1 MKLLISTVDEKE
13 AREAIQGGAE
23 IIDVKNPKEGALGA
37 SFPWVIRRIREI
49 APETVE
55 VSCTLGD
62 MPNLPGAT
70 SLAALGAATTGVN
83 YIKAGLNGIETEED
97 AVFLMKNVARA
108 AGECSPS
115 IKIVATGFA
124 DAQRVNSVN
133 PMLVPEIA
141 YKAEIDVAMIDTAV
155 KDGNNLFNYLTTEQ
169 LRRFVEDAQDRGLRV
184 AFAGSLTKK
193 DLPTIHALGADI
205 VGLRGAACTGGDR
218 TNGRIN
224 QLKVRELVE
233 IKKRLETQ
241 VEIRV

>member
-1 MKLLISTVDEKE
+1 MKLLISAVDEKE

-37 SFPWVIRRIREI
+37 SFPWVIRRIKEI

-62 MPNLPGAT
+62 VPNLPGAT

-83 YIKAGLNGIETEED
+83 YIKAGLNGIKTEED

-108 AGECSPS
+108 ARECNPS

-124 DAQRVNSVN
+124 DAQRVGSVN
-133 PMLVPEIA
+133 PMIVPEIV

-155 KDGNNLFNYLTTEQ
+155 KDGSNLFNYLTSEK
-169 LRRFVEDAQDRGLRV
+169 LRCFVKDAQERGLRV
-184 AFAGSLTKK
+184 AFAGSLTKE

-205 VGLRGAACTGGDR
+205 VGFRGAACTGGDR

-224 QLKVRELVE
+224 QMRVRELVE
-233 IKKRLETQ
+233 IKRRLETQ
-241 VEIRV
+241 AEIKV